1 MSLHSTA
8 LASAD
13 HAHLLTLAHER
24 SLRYGLALRDAP
36 DYQRLA
42 SGALRDALDQHRFLC
57 QHATPVMEH
66 LFSQIN
72 NTASIMVLT
81 LNRPGFPRR
90 LGASGS
96 DAAQT
101 RQAAGRQH
109 WNDDVWGYRTFRCS

>member
-1 MSLHSTA
+1 MSLHPTA

-24 SLRYGLALRDAP
+24 SLRYGLTLRDAP

-72 NTASIMVLT
+72 NTGSILVLT
-81 LNRPGFPRR
+81 S
-90 LGASGS
+90 ASGLVLHSLGDS
-96 DAAQT
+96 DFLPKA
-101 RQAAGRQH
+101 
-109 WNDDVWGYRTFRCS
+109 

>member
-42 SGALRDALDQHRFLC
+42 SGALRDAPISTAFC
-57 QHATPVMEH
+57 ASTP
-66 LFSQIN
+66 
-72 NTASIMVLT
+72 
-81 LNRPGFPRR
+81 PR
-90 LGASGS
+90 
-96 DAAQT
+96 
-101 RQAAGRQH
+101 
-109 WNDDVWGYRTFRCS
+109 